1 MMRLL
6 SGLAV
11 TLMLLT
17 PATFSL
23 ADDEQRPLLRVGTK
37 HAPPFAM
44 RAADSDW
51 FGLSIDL
58 WERLARQLEVDYEL
72 VGFPDN
78 AQLLQAVNDGGV
90 DCAVA
95 AITMTAEREEA
106 IDFSHSYYSTG
117 LGIAVLPEHRYP
129 WLVVVQK
136 LLAPAF
142 LKVVASLSLLL
153 LLVGTLIWLVER
165 RSNEQFGGTAT
176 QGIGAGFWWSAV
188 TMTTVGYGDKAPV
201 SIAGRLL
208 AVVWMFV
215 AIIIISS
222 FTAAI
227 TASLT
232 VSQLESGIESP
243 RDLPGVRVGTVAD
256 SASSVELERRGV
268 ACQTFPSIEAV
279 LDSLV
284 DRQLD
289 AAVYDM
295 PILKYQVLN
304 RYAKRLI
311 ILPMTFQ
318 RQDYAFALASGDPMR
333 ERLNRALLAEITAP
347 WWRENVEHYLGQED

>member
-1 MMRLL
+1 MMRFL
-6 SGLAV
+6 SGLV
-11 TLMLLT
+11 TTVLLLVS
-17 PATFSL
+17 ATNSL
-23 ADDEQRPLLRVGTK
+23 ADEEQRPLLQVGTK

-44 RAADSDW
+44 RAADGTW
-51 FGLSIDL
+51 QGLSIDL
-58 WERLARQLEVDYEL
+58 WERLAQDLEVDYEL
-72 VGFPDN
+72 VEHPDTI
-78 AQLLQAVNDGGV
+78 QLLQAVRDGRV
-90 DCAVA
+90 DCAIA
-95 AITMTAEREEA
+95 AITLTAEREKL
-106 IDFSHSYYSTG
+106 IDFSHSYFSTG
-117 LGIAVLPEHRYP
+117 LGIAVLPEQQYP
-129 WLVVVQK
+129 WLTVVRK

-142 LKVVASLSLLL
+142 LRVVAALCLLL

-165 RSNEQFGGTAT
+165 RGNEQFGGTAT

-232 VSQLESGIESP
+232 VSHLESGIKSP
-243 RDLPGVRVGTVAD
+243 RDLPGVRVGTVGG
-256 SASSVELERRGV
+256 SASQVELERRGV
-268 ACQTFPSIEAV
+268 VCSTYSSIEAV
-279 LDSLV
+279 MDSLA
-284 DRQLD
+284 DKQLD

-295 PILKYQVLN
+295 PILKYQVTT
-304 RYAKRLI
+304 RYARRLS

-318 RQDYAFALASGDPMR
+318 RQDYAIALSSGDPMR
-333 ERLNRALLAEITAP
+333 ERLNQALLVQIAAPEWQEI
-347 WWRENVEHYLGQED
+347 VERYLGQE